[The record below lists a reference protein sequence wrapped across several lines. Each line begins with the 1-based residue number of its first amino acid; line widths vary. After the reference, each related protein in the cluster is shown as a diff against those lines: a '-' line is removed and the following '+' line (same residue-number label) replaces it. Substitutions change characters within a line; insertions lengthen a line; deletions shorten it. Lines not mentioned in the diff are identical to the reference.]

1 MYSKTQHMKIADSRI
16 IKILDRI
23 SGAVF
28 LFALLVLLVKIF
40 SSGAPAL
47 SGSVRGYQVNN
58 VTAKQQEK
66 PDTTYHDPNRTLD
79 RWFKKIIIVQPHNKA
94 LAQLRFKTYKDLLS
108 PIALLFQ
115 LAYYSY
121 YIIIVLAAF
130 QLKMFFGNL
139 SRNEIF
145 TKNNSRKLFMTGL
158 LFMLIPLVK
167 STQNVLFVKTVN
179 SLNMNDS
186 GYLLTDVFRLIS
198 PETIFG
204 AMMIVFSL
212 VFKAGADVQKENE
225 SFI

>member
-1 MYSKTQHMKIADSRI
+1 MKIADSRI

-28 LFALLVLLVKIF
+28 LFTLLVLLVKIF

-47 SGSVRGYQVNN
+47 SGSVRGYQINN
-58 VTAKQQEK
+58 ITAKPQK
-66 PDTTYHDPNRTLD
+66 RPDTTYHDPGKTLD
-79 RWFKKIIIVQPHNKA
+79 QWFKKTIIVQPHNEA
-94 LAQLRFKTYKDLLS
+94 LVHLRFKTYKDLLN
-108 PIALLFQ
+108 PVTVLFQ

-139 SRNEIF
+139 SRNEVF
-145 TKNNSRKLFMTGL
+145 TKKNTRKLFITGL
-158 LFMLIPLVK
+158 LFMLIPLIK
-167 STQNVLFVKTVN
+167 SIQNVLFIEAIN
-179 SLNMNDS
+179 GLNINDS
-186 GYLLTDVFRLIS
+186 GYSFSYSFRLVS

-212 VFKAGADVQKENE
+212 VFKAGTDVQQENE
-225 SFI
+225 AFI

>member
-1 MYSKTQHMKIADSRI
+1 MKIGDSKI

-47 SGSVRGYQVNN
+47 SGSVRGYEVNN
-58 VTAKQQEK
+58 IMAKPQEK
-66 PDTTYHDPNRTLD
+66 PDTTYHDPNKTLD
-79 RWFKKIIIVQPHNKA
+79 QWFKKTIVVQPHNEA
-94 LAQLRFKTYKDLLS
+94 LVYLRFKTYKDLLN
-108 PIALLFQ
+108 PTALLFQ

-121 YIIIVLAAF
+121 YIIIVLGAF

-139 SRNEIF
+139 SRNEVF
-145 TKNNSRKLFMTGL
+145 TKNSTQKLFMIGIF
-158 LFMLIPLVK
+158 FMLIPLIK
-167 STQNVLFVKTVN
+167 STQGVLFVKTVYN
-179 SLNMNDS
+179 LGLNDS
-186 GYLLTDVFRLIS
+186 GYVLRYYFRLIA

-212 VFKAGADVQKENE
+212 VFKAGTDVQKENE